1 VDSKI
6 ILSLKTKMSLHN
18 YQPSLM
24 EYKKFRRQR

>member
-1 VDSKI
+1 
-6 ILSLKTKMSLHN
+6 MSLHN